1 MLKKALVVIAGLI
14 VVLLVVAA
22 TRPSHFH
29 IERSASVAAP
39 PEVVFPLINDFHAW
53 ALWSPYEKLDP
64 AMTRAYSGPPAGT
77 GAGYTWSGN
86 DDVGAGSMRITES
99 QSPALVKI
107 ALEFLKPFQA
117 SNVATF
123 NVQPEGAGSRV
134 TWGMDGANPFGM
146 KVASLFMD
154 MDQMIGKDFELGLSN
169 LGALAQARAAQ

>member
-1 MLKKALVVIAGLI
+1 MLKKALVVVVGLI
-14 VVLLVVAA
+14 AVLLVVAA

-29 IERSASVAAP
+29 IERSASVAAA

-64 AMTRAYSGPPAGT
+64 AMTREYSGPPAGT
-77 GAGYTWSGN
+77 GAGYAWSGN

-107 ALEFLKPFQA
+107 ALEFVKPFQA

-123 NVQPEGAGSRV
+123 HVQPERSGSRV
-134 TWGMDGANPFGM
+134 TWGMDGANAFGM

-154 MDQMIGKDFELGLSN
+154 MDQMIGKDFEVGLAN